1 MKKVID
7 NLKIAIVV
15 PFSLVPSVKVRS
27 SFCEILEEWRKE
39 DTSSGT
45 CFTCSV
51 LSGELGSPGRLHVTH
66 PELVFVKPLV
76 VAHFSLA
83 PQRELGF
90 LNTCHYC
97 EFLILH
103 ASVTEEGRNSS
114 PGHGSPRDQRF
125 SSFLGAPQWWP
136 RGFAV
141 ILCSS
146 LYNSFIVEL
155 RGLPVKLSEDSCD
168 FGGH

>member
-7 NLKIAIVV
+7 NLKIALVV

-27 SFCEILEEWRKE
+27 SSCEILEGWRKE
-39 DTSSGT
+39 DTSGGACST
-45 CFTCSV
+45 CGV

-66 PELVFVKPLV
+66 PELVFAKPLV
-76 VAHFSLA
+76 VAHFLLA

-90 LNTCHYC
+90 LNACHYC
-97 EFLILH
+97 EFLILR
-103 ASVTEEGRNSS
+103 ASETEEGRNSS
-114 PGHGSPRDQRF
+114 PGHSSLRGQRF

-155 RGLPVKLSEDSCD
+155 RSLPVKSSDCRLL
-168 FGGH
+168 